1 MTFEEAIKQYTE
13 NLDKYQQLEKIQK
26 SLLFIS
32 KGLENKIDNPETLNF
47 FRCQI
52 IAYLKELQYN
62 KIVPKEINLD
72 QAVFIDYDRRNK
84 IAFVNFSKEL
94 EDFLTDNGNFMASD
108 FEEEVLVKEEEDGN
122 TKNRK

>member
-1 MTFEEAIKQYTE
+1 MTFEEAVKQYTE

-72 QAVFIDYDRRNK
+72 QAVFIDYDRRDR
-84 IAFVNFSKEL
+84 IAFVNFSADL
-94 EDFLTDNGNFMASD
+94 ENFLTDHGNFIASD
-108 FEEEVLVKEEEDGN
+108 FEEEIIEGKERLHG
-122 TKNRK
+122 K